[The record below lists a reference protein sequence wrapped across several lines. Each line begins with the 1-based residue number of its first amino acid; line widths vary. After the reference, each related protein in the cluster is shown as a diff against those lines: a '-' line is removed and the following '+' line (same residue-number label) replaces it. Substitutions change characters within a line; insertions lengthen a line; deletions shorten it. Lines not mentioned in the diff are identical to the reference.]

1 VNRRSRILAFGGA
14 GLLVVAG
21 AVCAVVIGGGL
32 GQILALVLIGLGLVA
47 VTSLVFF
54 EVGLSEDRQRTRDA
68 AAVASARRARDDSPA
83 EGPGAG
89 PEGPGARERRAPRPR
104 LGRMRGQSRRL
115 KR

>member
-1 VNRRSRILAFGGA
+1 M
-14 GLLVVAG
+14 LVVAG
-21 AVCAVVIGGGL
+21 AVCAVVIAGGL

-83 EGPGAG
+83 EGPGA
-89 PEGPGARERRAPRPR
+89 RERRAPRPR